1 MDSVGINELKR
12 DTSSVLRRVRL
23 NKETIEVTYRGKV
36 VARIVPIQNQ
46 DEVPKRKCEDI
57 WKEMDQLSDRISRQ
71 WPEGVSSVDA
81 VRERRSALMP
91 ISLESLLAYIRENG
105 ALRRAEAQ
113 AHLGNTRET
122 LSEDEWQHQAKAI
135 IAEGDRIAAEIGEH
149 LTGPVSAVEI
159 VREGRRDFGNVR
171 D

>member
-12 DTSSVLRRVRL
+12 DTSGVLRRVRL
-23 NKETIEVTYRGKV
+23 NKETIEVTYRGKA

-46 DEVPKRKCEDI
+46 DEVPKRKWEDI

-71 WPEGVSSVDA
+71 WPRGVSAVDA
-81 VRERRSALMP
+81 VREQHRELM
-91 ISLESLLAYIRENG
+91 SVGLESLLAYIRENG
-105 ALRRAEAQ
+105 AMRRAEAQ
-113 AHLGNTRET
+113 AHFEKTRET
-122 LSEDEWQHQAKAI
+122 FSKDEWQHQAKAI
-135 IAEGDRIAAEIGEH
+135 IAEGDRIAAEVGEY
-149 LTGPVSAVEI
+149 LMGPVSAVEI